1 LNSQVYTGEE
11 IEAIV
16 NGYHGDAFGILGPH
30 SVAEEQSAALGSA
43 GVSPHAAA

>member
-1 LNSQVYTGEE
+1 MTGEE

-30 SVAEEQSAALGSA
+30 AVRSKKGRQGRWEVRSLKPWKRS
-43 GVSPHAAA
+43 